1 MADTDWQ
8 TDSTSSFFGTEEYHD
23 GIDNVDSVNGY
34 IAISSMTDTAAS
46 PISSSPQV
54 PSAMASP
61 MPPSP
66 SQFLRGLQETNE
78 KAQVRGRTI
87 LTIMYLC
94 VLGLCFVIPVIYY
107 IRLHYEERRNR
118 QQRAEEMAG
127 IAAALEE
134 SERNRDETRAA
145 RRKYKE
151 ERRAR
156 IVQLFDPV
164 RMTLKEEHFP
174 NGVTPTKQSR
184 LEEEE
189 EVEEEEINIQ
199 EPTPV
204 PSSSATSE
212 GSLQVAQDIETGE
225 QIQQQSSSSNEAT
238 AATDGADDAPSNS
251 AEQQQLAPHKI
262 TIDQQCFAC
271 EPETFV
277 ELPIPGLT
285 VDKEKER
292 KKRLVSTTCTICL
305 CDYEV
310 GSDVVWSSNSA
321 CEHVFHA
328 DCIEQWLMKQREGPL
343 CPCCRR
349 DFIIDPYDAEEEVAG
364 GNNQTWRSLSD
375 DAFLSSPASTA
386 PVEAPE
392 LPQPPITLHF
402 LPLSLRSTRQ
412 QESATA
418 NPIASNTD
426 SATNADNNN
435 NTAADADA
443 DNNSNNPTTTA
454 SQAESEIAA

>member
-1 MADTDWQ
+1 MHEPNSLPHANTKSGADNRDARAP
-8 TDSTSSFFGTEEYHD
+8 
-23 GIDNVDSVNGY
+23 SVGH
-34 IAISSMTDTAAS
+34 
-46 PISSSPQV
+46 Q
-54 PSAMASP
+54 PSCVLLHAFP
-61 MPPSP
+61 HP
-66 SQFLRGLQETNE
+66 SQ
-78 KAQVRGRTI
+78 
-87 LTIMYLC
+87 
-94 VLGLCFVIPVIYY
+94 
-107 IRLHYEERRNR
+107 NR
-118 QQRAEEMAG
+118 Q
-127 IAAALEE
+127 
-134 SERNRDETRAA
+134 
-145 RRKYKE
+145 
-151 ERRAR
+151 R
-156 IVQLFDPV
+156 IDHDNSNQPDVLLFIYFWHSHSTPHHNSQWQ
-164 RMTLKEEHFP
+164 TLKEEHFP